1 MTASVCLLP
10 SELSARLGSLYLPA
24 ACPKK
29 DAEPAFLPPFLPRGG
44 WVPALLGQPGGPL
57 RRGHW
62 RRIRDAAIE
71 EKPWLPITGQLN
83 RSLSLSP
90 LTFGI
95 FVTPQT
101 AMAAV
106 HPHTGCALHD
116 SRRCPSQE
124 QGVSGAP
131 SLVQAGAL
139 GALGLERAS
148 KHRTLL
154 SLCSSLQSFPFTFRN
169 FSLPTYPCST
179 ETSFFALYWFIFSLH
194 K

>member
-1 MTASVCLLP
+1 MRRSVHSVSLQPAPRRTP
-10 SELSARLGSLYLPA
+10 SLRFFHPSSRG
-24 ACPKK
+24 
-29 DAEPAFLPPFLPRGG
+29 GG

-57 RRGHW
+57 RMGHW

-71 EKPWLPITGQLN
+71 EKPWLLISGQLN

-131 SLVQAGAL
+131 SLVQSGAL

-179 ETSFFALYWFIFSLH
+179 ETSFFALYWLIFSLH